1 MNDTTRELKGQ
12 ISRENQLRSREKIG
26 GPTPAVA
33 LLDAGLRQ
41 PPRRRKAKWTKNERG
56 SGDLTKMKTIRLKRS
71 SGGRTSRWA
80 SPEKGQP
87 TPVAHRRFGKAIGAD
102 AVQNQGKSTATSRL
116 SCILEEEQTHGTKN
130 QLRQASDPAKRNNNG
145 LKTNCQAHYF
155 H

>member
-1 MNDTTRELKGQ
+1 
-12 ISRENQLRSREKIG
+12 
-26 GPTPAVA
+26 
-33 LLDAGLRQ
+33 LDAGLRQ
-41 PPRRRKAKWTKNERG
+41 PPRRRKAKRTKNERG
-56 SGDLTKMKTIRLKRS
+56 SGDLMETKTTRLKRL
-71 SGGRTSRWA
+71 SGGRTSRWV

-87 TPVAHRRFGKAIGAD
+87 TPVAHRCFGKAIGVD
-102 AVQNQGKSTATSRL
+102 AVENQGKSTATSRL